1 MRTFVLLQVLAAMLV
16 ASAQDTTALL
26 HPDSVFTITEAE
38 VQQVRAQAN
47 RLIAHEWKYDGACVE
62 AKSSNFVS
70 KVAKPVAKS
79 KLKKKLEKGFKKL
92 KFDKKKTRITLNED
106 GTFAMKIIGP
116 EIKGRYE
123 YIPEKE
129 QITLRWHGVPLNAR
143 LKRDGKKIHLLFDM
157 DKFLDLMKWLSG
169 FSHSKTMQSLA
180 FLSDNF
186 DDVQVGFS
194 FKK

>member
-1 MRTFVLLQVLAAMLV
+1 MRIITVFVSLAFMLMS
-16 ASAQDTTALL
+16 SAQDTTALL
-26 HPDSVFTITEAE
+26 HPDSVFTITDAE
-38 VQQVRAQAN
+38 VLQVRAQAN
-47 RLIAHEWKYDGACVE
+47 RLIADEWKYDGASVE
-62 AKSSNFVS
+62 AKGNNFVS

-129 QITLRWHGVPLNAR
+129 QITMRWHGIPLNAR
-143 LKRDGKKIHLLFDM
+143 LKRDGKKMHLLFDVE
-157 DKFLDLMKWLSG
+157 KFLSLMKWVSG

-180 FLSDNF
+180 FLSENF
-186 DDVQVGFS
+186 DDVQVGFT